1 MQTHHYMKILHTS
14 DWHLGHTLYNYDR
27 TEEQQAM
34 LEQMVSIV
42 EEQKPDVFLLCGDV
56 YHTPQPSAAVQT
68 MLSDGLVRIHE
79 AHPEMTIVMTAGNH
93 DSGTKHEIF
102 QTPWKALKVYAIGQL
117 EKENLDEH
125 IIEVPGKGYIVAIPY
140 VNERTIPERLRVGG
154 TGMGFFQQLL
164 DKVAVKNAEDLP
176 VVMTAHT
183 TVKGC
188 DFTGHDHATER
199 LRVGET
205 SAKRLSTNGAQESS
219 GIFTVGGIDSL
230 ELEEMGEGY
239 DYLALGHIH
248 HEQFVHSGKHKARS
262 SESHQACLDGRVM
275 TREGKARV
283 RYCGTPLPVS
293 FDENFSH
300 SVSMVEIGKHGD
312 TPIVEKIEIQNPHP
326 LVTLPTDGLASW
338 EDAKELLGQ
347 FPDDIP
353 AYIRLNVEIEDFLPV
368 EANAEAASL
377 TKGKQCRFC
386 YINAK
391 RKAANQSETNILT
404 VQEFQEEKPIEIA
417 KRYAEYIG
425 ISFDEDMTAMFNEV
439 MEMVNSE
446 LRG

>member
-1 MQTHHYMKILHTS
+1 MKILHTS

-27 TEEQQAM
+27 TEEQRAM

-79 AHPEMTIVMTAGNH
+79 ANPQMTIVMTAGNH

-117 EKENLDEH
+117 GKAANKREQNHARMESAEQEQARLKGKEDQDEH
-125 IIEVPGKGYIVAIPY
+125 IIEVPGKGWIVAVPY
-140 VNERTIPERLRVGG
+140 ANERNIPE
-154 TGMGFFQQLL
+154 GFFQQLL
-164 DKVAVKNAEDLP
+164 DRVAEKNTENLP

-199 LRVGET
+199 LRVGE
-205 SAKRLSTNGAQESS
+205 QSS
-219 GIFTVGGIDSL
+219 GIYSIGGIDSL
-230 ELEEMGEGY
+230 ELDEMGEGY

-248 HEQFVHSGKHKARS
+248 HEQFVHSGKHN
-262 SESHQACLDGRVM
+262 
-275 TREGKARV
+275 V
-283 RYCGTPLPVS
+283 RYSGTPLPVS
-293 FDENFSH
+293 FDENFTH
-300 SVSMVEIGKHGD
+300 SVSIVEISQHGE
-312 TPIVEKIEIQNPHP
+312 TPAVKVIEIQNPHP
-326 LVTLPTDGLASW
+326 LVTLPTVGLATW
-338 EDAKELLGQ
+338 EEAKELLSK

-377 TKGKQCRFC
+377 AKEKQCRFC
-386 YINAK
+386 CINAK
-391 RKAANQSETNILT
+391 RKAVRQDDVQVLT
-404 VQEFQEEKPIEIA
+404 VQEFQAEKPIEIA
-417 KRYAEYIG
+417 RRYAEYEG
-425 ISFDEDMTAMFNEV
+425 ISFDEEMRTMFNEV
-439 MEMVNSE
+439 MDMVADESRNS
-446 LRG
+446 

>member
-1 MQTHHYMKILHTS
+1 MKILHTS

-27 TEEQQAM
+27 TEEQLAM

-79 AHPEMTIVMTAGNH
+79 ANPQMTIVMTAGNH

-117 EKENLDEH
+117 EKEDLDEH
-125 IIEVPGKGYIVAIPY
+125 IIEVSGKGWIIAVPY
-140 VNERTIPERLRVGG
+140 ANKRNIPE
-154 TGMGFFQQLL
+154 GFFQQLL
-164 DKVAVKNAEDLP
+164 DRVAEKNAEDLP

-188 DFTGHDHATER
+188 DFTGHDHATEY
-199 LRVGET
+199 
-205 SAKRLSTNGAQESS
+205 
-219 GIFTVGGIDSL
+219 TVGGIDSL

-248 HEQFVHSGKHKARS
+248 HGQFVHSGKHN
-262 SESHQACLDGRVM
+262 
-275 TREGKARV
+275 V
-283 RYCGTPLPVS
+283 RYSGTPLPVG
-293 FDENFSH
+293 FDENFTH
-300 SVSMVEIGKHGD
+300 SVSIVEIDKHG
-312 TPIVEKIEIQNPHP
+312 EIPAVREIDIRNPHP
-326 LVTLPTDGLASW
+326 LVTLPTDGLATW
-338 EDAKELLGQ
+338 EEAKELLSK
-347 FPDDIP
+347 FPNDIP

-377 TKGKQCRFC
+377 TEGKQCRFC
-386 YINAK
+386 CINAK
-391 RKAANQSETNILT
+391 RKTVSQNDVKVLT
-404 VQEFQEEKPIEIA
+404 VQEFQSEKPIEIA
-417 KRYAEYIG
+417 RRYAEYEG
-425 ISFDEDMTAMFNEV
+425 ISFDDEMQTMFNEV
-439 MEMVNSE
+439 MDMVADESRNS
-446 LRG
+446 

>member
-1 MQTHHYMKILHTS
+1 MKILHTS

-79 AHPEMTIVMTAGNH
+79 AYPEMTIVMTAGNH

-102 QTPWKALKVYAIGQL
+102 QTPWKALRVYAIGQL

-140 VNERTIPERLRVGG
+140 ANERNIPE
-154 TGMGFFQQLL
+154 GFFQQLL
-164 DKVAVKNAEDLP
+164 DRVAERNAKELP

-188 DFTGHDHATER
+188 DFTGHDHATE
-199 LRVGET
+199 
-205 SAKRLSTNGAQESS
+205 
-219 GIFTVGGIDSL
+219 FTVGGIDSL
-230 ELEEMGEGY
+230 ELEDMGEGY

-248 HEQFVHSGKHKARS
+248 HEQFVHSGKHN
-262 SESHQACLDGRVM
+262 
-275 TREGKARV
+275 V

-300 SVSMVEIGKHGD
+300 SVSMVEIGKHGE
-312 TPIVEKIEIQNPHP
+312 TPKVEKIEIQNPHP

-386 YINAK
+386 YINVK
-391 RKAANQSETNILT
+391 RKAACQSETKVLT
-404 VQEFQEEKPIEIA
+404 VQEFQEEEPIEIA
-417 KRYAEYIG
+417 KRYAEYVG
-425 ISFDEDMTAMFNEV
+425 ISFDEDMTEMFNEV
-439 MEMVNSE
+439 MEMVADDSRND
-446 LRG
+446 

>member
-1 MQTHHYMKILHTS
+1 MKILHTS

-79 AHPEMTIVMTAGNH
+79 ANPEMTIVMTAGNH

-117 EKENLDEH
+117 EKDDLDEH
-125 IIEVPGKGYIVAIPY
+125 IIEVPGKGFIVAIPY
-140 VNERTIPERLRVGG
+140 ANERNIPE
-154 TGMGFFQQLL
+154 GFFQQLL
-164 DKVAVKNAEDLP
+164 DRVAEKNAKELP

-188 DFTGHDHATER
+188 DFTGHDHATE
-199 LRVGET
+199 
-205 SAKRLSTNGAQESS
+205 
-219 GIFTVGGIDSL
+219 FTVGGIDSL

-262 SESHQACLDGRVM
+262 SESHQACLNGRVV
-275 TREGKARV
+275 TREGKASV

-300 SVSMVEIGKHGD
+300 SVSMVEFGKHGE
-312 TPIVEKIEIQNPHP
+312 TPKVEKIEIQNPHP

-391 RKAANQSETNILT
+391 RKAASQSETKVLT
-404 VQEFQEEKPIEIA
+404 VQEFQDEEPIEIA
-417 KRYAEYIG
+417 KRYAEYVG
-425 ISFDEDMTAMFNEV
+425 ISFDEDMTEMFNEV
-439 MEMVNSE
+439 MEMVSDDSRND
-446 LRG
+446 

>member
-1 MQTHHYMKILHTS
+1 MQTHQFMKILHTS

-79 AHPEMTIVMTAGNH
+79 ANPQMTIVMTAGNH

-117 EKENLDEH
+117 EKAASKREQNHARMESAEHEQARLKGKEDLDEH
-125 IIEVPGKGYIVAIPY
+125 IVEVPGKGWIVAVPY
-140 VNERTIPERLRVGG
+140 ANERNIPE
-154 TGMGFFQQLL
+154 GFFQQLL
-164 DKVAVKNAEDLP
+164 DRVAERNAENLP

-188 DFTGHDHATER
+188 DFTGHDHATEY
-199 LRVGET
+199 
-205 SAKRLSTNGAQESS
+205 
-219 GIFTVGGIDSL
+219 TVGGIDSL
-230 ELEEMGEGY
+230 ELDEMGEGY

-248 HEQFVHSGKHKARS
+248 HGQFVHSGKHN
-262 SESHQACLDGRVM
+262 
-275 TREGKARV
+275 V
-283 RYCGTPLPVS
+283 RYSGTPLPVS

-312 TPIVEKIEIQNPHP
+312 TPKVEEIDIQNPHP
-326 LVTLPTDGLASW
+326 LVTLPTDGLATW
-338 EDAKELLGQ
+338 EAAKELLSK

-368 EANAEAASL
+368 EASAEAASL
-377 TKGKQCRFC
+377 TEGKQCRFC
-386 YINAK
+386 CINAK
-391 RKAANQSETNILT
+391 RKAVRQDDVQVLT
-404 VQEFQEEKPIEIA
+404 VQEFQAEKPIEIA
-417 KRYAEYIG
+417 RRYAEYEG
-425 ISFDEDMTAMFNEV
+425 ISFDDEMQTMFNEV
-439 MEMVNSE
+439 MDMVADESRNS
-446 LRG
+446 